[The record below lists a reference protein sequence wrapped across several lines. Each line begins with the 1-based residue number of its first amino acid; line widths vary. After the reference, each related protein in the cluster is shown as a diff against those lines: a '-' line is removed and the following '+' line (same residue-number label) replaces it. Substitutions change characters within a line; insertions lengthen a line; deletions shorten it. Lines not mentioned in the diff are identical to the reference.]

1 MTAAHKI
8 IPKSNNIRV
17 LIVDDSA
24 VVRGLTSR
32 WLAAAADLELV
43 GSACDGEDGIRKAT
57 DLQPDVIILDVEMPK
72 LDGLSALPK
81 ILAAA
86 PKAKVVMASTLTS
99 RNADI
104 TLKALSAGAADY
116 LPKPDTGRLAG
127 AAEYQRDLVMKVRAL
142 GGARLSGAVKT
153 SAADRAA
160 LSRKPVNQSFAPFSA
175 VKPKALAIGSST
187 GGPQALQVV
196 VKAIGK
202 LDAPVFIT
210 QHMPAT
216 FTTILA
222 AHLDKISP
230 ATVMEGKDG
239 LPVRPGH
246 IYIAPGEYHM
256 VMTKRA
262 GAVVIQLNQRPPEN
276 FCRPAV
282 DPMLRAAAE
291 TYGQDLLAVVL
302 TGMGHDG
309 AAGAQLV
316 IKNKGSVIAQ
326 DEATSVVWGMPGA
339 VASAGAACAIEP
351 LEQIGKSVVDLFNG
365 KRR

>member
-1 MTAAHKI
+1 MVAVPKL
-8 IPKSNNIRV
+8 KSNSNSIRV

-32 WLAAAADLELV
+32 WLGAAADIELI
-43 GSACDGEDGIRKAT
+43 GAACDGEEGIRKAAE
-57 DLQPDVIILDVEMPK
+57 LQPDVVILDVEMPK

-127 AAEYQRDLVMKVRAL
+127 AAEYQRDLVAKVRAL
-142 GGARLSGAVKT
+142 APMRLSAVLAST
-153 SAADRAA
+153 AAERAA
-160 LSRKPVNQSFAPFSA
+160 LSRKPDKQIYAKFSA
-175 VKPKALAIGSST
+175 VKPKALAIGAST

-202 LDAPVFIT
+202 LDVPTFIT

-222 AHLDKISP
+222 AHLDKITP
-230 ATVMEGKDG
+230 ATVVEGKDG

-256 VMTKRA
+256 VMTRRA
-262 GAVVIQLNQRPPEN
+262 GSVVIQLNKGPAEN

-282 DPMLRAAAE
+282 DPMFRAAAAA
-291 TYGQDLLAVVL
+291 YGPDLLAVVL

-309 AAGAQLV
+309 AAGSQEVL
-316 IKNKGSVIAQ
+316 KHKGSVIAQ
-326 DEATSVVWGMPGA
+326 DEASSVVWGMPGA
-339 VASAGAACAIEP
+339 VAAAGAACAIEP
-351 LEQIGKSVVDLFNG
+351 LEQIGRSVVDIFNG